1 MSNLAPEAPTS
12 HLASLRRKFPVVRAF
27 TQTIMSQNSL
37 RILMRTP
44 FLITGL
50 LAVAPG
56 VLPAAFEFED
66 YKERLPWIWETPKRH
81 ALPAVQNPHWS
92 RDDLDRF
99 ILSALEKNKITPAA
113 PASDRQWFR
122 RVTFALT
129 GLPPAATETRAFLED
144 PSPDR
149 RRKVVQSQLASP
161 HFGERWARHW
171 MDLVRYA
178 ESRGHESDFGIA
190 NAWQYRDY
198 LVRAL
203 NADVPYDQF
212 VREHLAGDLLD
223 PPRLHPETG
232 GNESILGT
240 GWPFLGEEVHS
251 PVDIRQDECD
261 RTDNKIDVLS
271 KTFLGLTVACAR
283 CHDHKFDAI
292 YQKDYYSLSGFIASS
307 SYRQVRFDSMER
319 NKVQARKLAALRM
332 ELAST
337 VIKKFVKEATP
348 HFNEIAKPAT
358 YRIPGPLAITPPENM
373 RVLADYTRPGATPW
387 IVDGPSFG
395 SAVSQEGTLLF
406 GSTEEEPGLR
416 IAPWGAARRDPF
428 WNALK
433 IVGSENDAGSFNS
446 HSRSGKMLRTPAFE
460 LKTGKLHYLI
470 RGHAFVYAGVS
481 QHIMVT
487 GPLHGRLIQKPK
499 IDGDEPRWVTHN
511 LTPYAGLRTHIE
523 FGAEGTSP
531 LEVLMVVESE
541 QAPKIARKQLNLTR
555 NDLSLAWRDLADG
568 TIEKEN
574 LHAARWILEQ
584 PGLKAS
590 QIAPDYLQRLE
601 GIRKNVK
608 WDSRLAVAWLDGNGV
623 NEYIMDRGSPTQLLD
638 PAVRRLPEA
647 LGYAPL
653 DTRTSGR
660 LELARQLTHPKN
672 PLTARVM
679 VNRIWH
685 QLFGQGLVR
694 TVDNFGWL
702 GERPS
707 HPELLDYLAREFVDT
722 HKWSVK
728 SLIERL
734 ILTSTFA
741 MSSESADPRF
751 DELDPN
757 NIQLHRMPVRRLEA
771 EAIRDA
777 VLAISGR
784 LDRKVGGKPIPTYL
798 DEFVVGR
805 GRPGGGPLDGGGRRS
820 IYTSVRRNFLPTLM
834 LAFDFPSPFSTKG
847 KRDITNV
854 PAQSL
859 ALMNDKL
866 IYEQAN
872 IWAQHILKEMP
883 NTSPLER
890 FKRMFEEAFARPPA
904 THELTI
910 LMESLPELMQLH
922 GGNPNSRELWHDL
935 CHGLFSMND
944 FIYLR

>member
-1 MSNLAPEAPTS
+1 MRFLSLAPA
-12 HLASLRRKFPVVRAF
+12 LV
-27 TQTIMSQNSL
+27 
-37 RILMRTP
+37 
-44 FLITGL
+44 L
-50 LAVAPG
+50 LVAPS
-56 VLPAAFEFED
+56 LARADFEFGV
-66 YKERLPWIWETPKRH
+66 YKDRLPWIWETPRR
-81 ALPAVQNPHWS
+81 PPVPSVQNSSWA
-92 RDDLDRF
+92 RDDIDRF
-99 ILSALEKNKITPAA
+99 ILSALEKDRMRPAT
-113 PASDRQWFR
+113 PASDRHWFR
-122 RVTFALT
+122 RVNFAIT
-129 GLPPAATETRAFLED
+129 GLPPTPAGMTAFLAEQ
-144 PSPDR
+144 SRDR
-149 RRKVVQSQLASP
+149 HKKAVQKLLASP
-161 HFGERWARHW
+161 HYGERWARHW
-171 MDLVRYA
+171 MDLIRYS

-203 NADVPYDQF
+203 NTDVPYDQF
-212 VREHLAGDLLD
+212 VQEHLAGDLLA

-240 GWPFLGEEVHS
+240 GWPFFGEEVHS

-292 YQKDYYSLSGFIASS
+292 YQKDYYSLSGFVASS
-307 SYRQVRFDSMER
+307 SYRQVRFESMET
-319 NKVQARKLAALRM
+319 NKAQARKLEALRREM
-332 ELAST
+332 AVEVLKA
-337 VIKKFVKEATP
+337 FVKEATP
-348 HFNEIAKPAT
+348 HFTEIGKKPT
-358 YRIPGPLAITPPENM
+358 HRIPGPLILEPVEGL
-373 RVLADYTRPGATPW
+373 RVIADFTRPGASPW

-395 SAVSQEGTLLF
+395 SAVSPEGALIL
-406 GSTEEEPGLR
+406 GSSNDEPALQ
-416 IAPWGAARRDPF
+416 IAPYGAARRDPF
-428 WNALK
+428 WNGLK
-433 IVGSENDAGSFNS
+433 IVGSENDSGSFNS
-446 HSRSGKMLRTPAFE
+446 HARSGKMVRTPAFE
-460 LKTGKLHYLI
+460 LKSGKLHYLI

-499 IDGDEPRWVTHN
+499 VDGDQPRWVGHD
-511 LTPYAGLRTHIE
+511 LSRYAGLRTHIE
-523 FGAEGTSP
+523 FGAEGNSP
-531 LEVLMVVESE
+531 LEVLMVVE
-541 QAPKIARKQLNLTR
+541 ADRPPKIEQKQLNLTR
-555 NDLSLAWRDLADG
+555 NDLSKAWKDLADG
-568 TIEKEN
+568 KIEPAN
-574 LHAARWILEQ
+574 IHAARWIVQQ

-590 QIAPDYLQRLE
+590 QIAGDYLKRLE
-601 GIRKNVK
+601 EIRKGVK
-608 WDSRLAVAWLDGNGV
+608 WESRLAVAWLDGNGV
-623 NEYIMDRGSPTQLLD
+623 NEYTMDRGSPTQPLD
-638 PAVRRLPEA
+638 PAVRRLPVA
-647 LGYAPL
+647 LGYKEL
-653 DTRTSGR
+653 DARNSGR
-660 LELARQLTHPKN
+660 LELAMQITNPQN

-707 HPELLDYLAREFVDT
+707 HPELLDFLAREFVDT

-728 SLIERL
+728 SFIERL
-734 ILTSTFA
+734 LLTRTFA
-741 MSSESADPRF
+741 MASESANPEF
-751 DELDPN
+751 DARDPN

-771 EAIRDA
+771 EAIRDS

-805 GRPGGGPLDGGGRRS
+805 GRPGSGPLDGGGRRS

-834 LAFDFPSPFSTKG
+834 LAFDFPTPFSTKG

-866 IYEQAN
+866 IYEQSR
-872 IWAQHILKEMP
+872 IWAQRILKELP
-883 NTSPLER
+883 GSSPPER
-890 FKRMFEEAFARPPA
+890 LTRMFEDAFARPPA
-904 THELTI
+904 DHELAI
-910 LMESLPELMQLH
+910 LMDALPELMQLH
-922 GGNPNSRELWHDL
+922 GGKPDSPELWHDL